1 MTVIIWMIEP
11 NILPLEGV
19 PQLTLPSCIAIMSP
33 WQPLGV
39 LRPILSLLTTTL
51 SPHWEDEGT
60 KGRKEKKKKRSGISR
75 FPTHV
80 EMPIVRY
87 GNHRWELPVLRYH
100 KILVIYPYTFFVV
113 INQLFSNIIFI
124 NDYICILTGSPG

>member
-60 KGRKEKKKKRSGISR
+60 KGRKEKKKKKIWNQQVPNTR
-75 FPTHV
+75 
-80 EMPIVRY
+80 
-87 GNHRWELPVLRYH
+87 GNAYCAIREP
-100 KILVIYPYTFFVV
+100 
-113 INQLFSNIIFI
+113 
-124 NDYICILTGSPG
+124 